1 MRVAYRIWPLASEAG
16 KTLGNVAVP
25 LANWIP
31 DAIDDHG
38 LFASPERILLEWR
51 LGQCHPICHLTGTV
65 LALQLWLAAIPAPQ
79 HHERPTWASASHR
92 SCQGACLK
100 LIRSPP
106 PSIRSCGRLCAVP
119 GTTA

>member
-38 LFASPERILLEWR
+38 LFASPERMLLEWR
-51 LGQCHPICHLTGTV
+51 QSGPMPPDLPSHGTL
-65 LALQLWLAAIPAPQ
+65 LALQLWLVAIP
-79 HHERPTWASASHR
+79 R
-92 SCQGACLK
+92 
-100 LIRSPP
+100 
-106 PSIRSCGRLCAVP
+106 
-119 GTTA
+119 TTAS